1 MLATVYKLPDP
12 TEVKVMRI
20 IILAFI
26 ELKIYTVIGVSYN
39 GIRMN
44 RLKLA
49 GGDIDKEC
57 IHKTKS

>member
-1 MLATVYKLPDP
+1 MLAVVYKLPDP

-26 ELKIYTVIGVSYN
+26 EQKIYTVIGGSYN

>member
-1 MLATVYKLPDP
+1 MLAAVYKLPDP

>member
-1 MLATVYKLPDP
+1 MLAVVYKLPDP

-26 ELKIYTVIGVSYN
+26 EQKIYTVIGGSYN
-39 GIRMN
+39 GVRMN

-49 GGDIDKEC
+49 GGDVDRESIR
-57 IHKTKS
+57 KTKS

>member
-1 MLATVYKLPDP
+1 MLAAVYKLPDP

-49 GGDIDKEC
+49 GGNIDKEC

>member
-1 MLATVYKLPDP
+1 MLAVVYKPPDP

-26 ELKIYTVIGVSYN
+26 EQKIYTVIGGSYN

-49 GGDIDKEC
+49 GGDVDREC
-57 IHKTKS
+57 IRKTKS